1 MSNFV
6 QNVPPGFES
15 SNKIIENIK
24 FVLNY
29 VGYRIQGMDTTEEL
43 LRVRIAQEYLMFYLW
58 LLTQNDQ
65 ELSIFLLNFQS
76 EAKKNSAEL
85 VL

>member
-15 SNKIIENIK
+15 SNKMIENIK

-29 VGYRIQGMDTTEEL
+29 VGYRIQGMDITEEL